1 MSHQSKY
8 IKKKERSCCRDI
20 CTRVLDIFI
29 SAIFFTF
36 IFYAFSLICFALL
49 LRSEA
54 SECGSG
60 RGVNAEAA
68 GSRAGERGVE
78 ETAGGAAGPAGGQGF
93 HFESRHRL

>member
-1 MSHQSKY
+1 MFPH
-8 IKKKERSCCRDI
+8 ECW
-20 CTRVLDIFI
+20 IFS
-29 SAIFFTF
+29 SALIFFVF
-36 IFYAFSLICFALL
+36 FYVFSLICFALL

-68 GSRAGERGVE
+68 GSRAGERGAE

-93 HFESRHRL
+93 HFESMHRL

>member
-1 MSHQSKY
+1 MFPH
-8 IKKKERSCCRDI
+8 ECW
-20 CTRVLDIFI
+20 IFS
-29 SAIFFTF
+29 SALIFFVF
-36 IFYAFSLICFALL
+36 FYVFSLICFALL

-68 GSRAGERGVE
+68 GSRAGERGAE